1 MKKYV
6 EEFMRFLKLRYF
18 YIIVLVLLVI
28 SYVFPSTFHI
38 QKQKEWLD
46 IYFGNLIY
54 LALFVLF
61 LYGVRMWQESV
72 AEKIVFEIRL
82 YLGLFSFFAFL
93 AIFFLWSS
101 GVSFQTFEITSKM
114 KDVVLS
120 RMIYDFH
127 SGLLAGYAMY
137 LLLNLKISP
146 FYHVMYG
153 ILAMAVISLFLVIY
167 KPMKKRYCHWRQVK
181 REKIQRERE
190 ERAIQEQIKIKK
202 ALEREEAR
210 KVAQFAQ
217 RKIELI
223 QERARDFEMGQ
234 LMSSVELDEEEEETE
249 SSLLVTE
256 EERKQEEEEEAPEKE
271 MEVESIVSEEV
282 EKQEEEQEFEVEI
295 FAEELENKR

>member
-18 YIIVLVLLVI
+18 YMIALVFLVI
-28 SYVFPSTFHI
+28 GYVFPSTFHI
-38 QKQKEWLD
+38 QEEKEWLD

-54 LALFVLF
+54 LAFFILF
-61 LYGVRMWQESV
+61 LYGVRMWHENIV
-72 AEKIVFEIRL
+72 EKIVFEIRL
-82 YLGLFSFFAFL
+82 YLGLFAFL
-93 AIFFLWSS
+93 SLLIIFFLWS
-101 GVSFQTFEITSKM
+101 GGISFQAIEITKEM
-114 KDVVLS
+114 KELVLS

-127 SGLLAGYAMY
+127 SGLIAGYAMY
-137 LLLNLKISP
+137 LLLNLKITP

-153 ILAMAVISLFLVIY
+153 ISVIAFIFLFLVIY
-167 KPMKKRYCHWRQVK
+167 KPIKKRYSHWRQVK
-181 REKIQRERE
+181 RERIQRERE

-210 KVAQFAQ
+210 KVARFAQ

-234 LMSSVELDEEEEETE
+234 LMSSVELDEEEEE
-249 SSLLVTE
+249 E
-256 EERKQEEEEEAPEKE
+256 ETNIEASISEE
-271 MEVESIVSEEV
+271 ME
-282 EKQEEEQEFEVEI
+282 KDEEEQEFEVEI

>member
-1 MKKYV
+1 
-6 EEFMRFLKLRYF
+6 MRFLKLRYF
-18 YIIVLVLLVI
+18 YIIALVLLVI
-28 SYVFPSTFHI
+28 GYVFPSTFHI

-54 LALFVLF
+54 LAFFVLF
-61 LYGVRMWQESV
+61 LYSVRMWYESV

-82 YLGLFSFFAFL
+82 YLGLFSFFSFL
-93 AIFFLWSS
+93 AIFFLWTG
-101 GVSFQTFEITSKM
+101 GVSFQTFEVTSNM
-114 KDVVLS
+114 KDVILS

-127 SGLLAGYAMY
+127 SGLLAGYVMY

-153 ILAMAVISLFLVIY
+153 ILAIAFIFLFLVIY
-167 KPMKKRYCHWRQVK
+167 KPIKKRYSHWRQVK
-181 REKIQRERE
+181 RERIQRERE

-223 QERARDFEMGQ
+223 QERARGFEMGQ
-234 LMSSVELDEEEEETE
+234 LMSSVELDEEEEEEETE
-249 SSLLVTE
+249 NFLIATE
-256 EERKQEEEEEAPEKE
+256 EETNIEASIPEE
-271 MEVESIVSEEV
+271 ME
-282 EKQEEEQEFEVEI
+282 KDEEEQEFEVEI
-295 FAEELENKR
+295 FAEELENKKIEVE

>member
-1 MKKYV
+1 
-6 EEFMRFLKLRYF
+6 MRFLKLRYF
-18 YIIVLVLLVI
+18 YIIALVFLVI
-28 SYVFPSTFHI
+28 GYVFPSTFQI
-38 QKQKEWLD
+38 QEQKEWLD

-54 LALFVLF
+54 LAFFVLF
-61 LYGVRMWQESV
+61 LYGVRMWYESV

-93 AIFFLWSS
+93 AIFFLWS
-101 GVSFQTFEITSKM
+101 GGISFQTFEITPKM

-120 RMIYDFH
+120 QMIYDFH

-146 FYHVMYG
+146 FYYVMYG
-153 ILAMAVISLFLVIY
+153 ILAMAFVFLFLVIY
-167 KPMKKRYCHWRQVK
+167 KPIRKRYCHWRQVK

-234 LMSSVELDEEEEETE
+234 LMSSVELDEEEDEEETE
-249 SSLLVTE
+249 NSLIATE
-256 EERKQEEEEEAPEKE
+256 EEIKSDPDPFVHKE
-271 MEVESIVSEEV
+271 IEDN
-282 EKQEEEQEFEVEI
+282 KEEEQEFKVEI